1 VIAYRTKSG
10 AGQEYSK
17 RGFARC
23 FFMTIKDISMKN
35 FSLVGVVCLG
45 LSLPAAPAVA
55 QSNPSGYHLVDS
67 LRLGGVGGWDLYGLD
82 TAAQRLYVSRG
93 TLVQVVD
100 CAKDSLIGE
109 IPNTNGVHGIA
120 VAPSAGKGFTSNGKD
135 SSVTVFDLKTL
146 KQLAV
151 IKVQARN
158 PDVILFEPVSKRVF
172 VFNGGS
178 NNAVAI
184 DAATN
189 TVIGTVSFEGKP
201 ELAVTDEKGHVFVN
215 LEDKSSVAE
224 FDATTLKVVHVW
236 PLAPGREPTGIA
248 MDRRHRRIFSAC
260 ANNLM
265 IVLDADSGKVVA
277 QLPIG
282 SGVDGAGFDPST
294 RYAFSSNGE
303 GTLTVVREDS
313 PAKFS
318 VVENVV
324 TRRGARTMV
333 LDEKTHRIYMLSATF
348 GPPPAPTAD
357 HPRPRPSIVPGS
369 VTLYVF
375 GR

>member
-1 VIAYRTKSG
+1 MI
-10 AGQEYSK
+10 
-17 RGFARC
+17 
-23 FFMTIKDISMKN
+23 N
-35 FSLVGVVCLG
+35 FSLFGVVCLG
-45 LSLPAAPAVA
+45 LTLPAAPAVA
-55 QSNPSGYHLVDS
+55 QASPSGYHLVDS
-67 LRLGGVGGWDLYGLD
+67 LHLGGEGGWDLYGLD
-82 TAAQRLYVSRG
+82 TAAQRIYISRG
-93 TLVQVVD
+93 TRVQVVD
-100 CAKDSLIGE
+100 CIRDSVVGE

-146 KQLAV
+146 RQVAV
-151 IKVQARN
+151 IKVQASK
-158 PDVILFEPVSKRVF
+158 PDAIIFEQKSKRVF
-172 VFNGGS
+172 IFNGGS

-184 DAATN
+184 DAASN
-189 TVIGTVSFEGKP
+189 AVIGTVSFDGKP
-201 ELAVTDEKGHVFVN
+201 ELAVADEKGHVFVN

-224 FDATTLKVVHVW
+224 FDATTLKVVHAW
-236 PLAPGREPTGIA
+236 PLAPGKEPTGIA
-248 MDRRHRRIFSAC
+248 LDRRHRRIFSAC

-265 IVLDADSGKVVA
+265 IVLDADSGRVVA

-313 PAKFS
+313 PVKFS
-318 VVENVV
+318 VAENVA

-333 LDEKTHRIYMLSATF
+333 LDEKTHKIYMVSATF
-348 GPPPAPTAD
+348 GTPPASTAD
-357 HPRPRPSIVPGS
+357 HPRPRPPIEPGS